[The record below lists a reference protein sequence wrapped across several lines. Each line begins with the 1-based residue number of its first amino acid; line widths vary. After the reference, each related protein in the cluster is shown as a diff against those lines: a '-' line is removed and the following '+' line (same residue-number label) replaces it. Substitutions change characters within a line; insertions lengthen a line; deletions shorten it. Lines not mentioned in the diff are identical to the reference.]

1 MNTRIALLLLAVLT
15 FVAPP
20 SQARDKA
27 APTAPGK
34 YKEWGPDI
42 DEIEIA
48 KTFRIAGYDHIVVE
62 PFDTSK
68 VPLPDQKAKWYGTMK
83 MTLAGYTQAFT
94 EALQK
99 ELKAKAAVE
108 QAGQAPKSAK
118 TLVVRGTVLDL
129 DPGTRAG
136 RYFGGFGAGAASTKV
151 TVEIVDAATGEVLAR
166 VTQAR
171 RSAGTFKAVGGSDL
185 EVMRD
190 AIHATGKDVAHVL
203 DAF

>member
-1 MNTRIALLLLAVLT
+1 MKTRIALLVLAALAL
-15 FVAPP
+15 VAPA
-20 SQARDKA
+20 SLARDKA

-48 KTFRIAGYDHIVVE
+48 KTFKIASYDHIVVE

-68 VPLPDQKAKWYGTMK
+68 VPLPDPNAKWYGTMK
-83 MTLAGYTQAFT
+83 MTLAGYTQAFS

-108 QAGQAPKSAK
+108 QANEAPKSAK

-136 RYFGGFGAGAASTKV
+136 RYFGGFGAGAASTKMS
-151 TVEIVDAATGEVLAR
+151 VEIVDAATGEVLAR
-166 VTQAR
+166 VTQGR
-171 RSAGTFKAVGGSDL
+171 RSAGTFKPGGGSDL
-185 EVMRD
+185 DVMRD
-190 AIHATGKDVAHVL
+190 AIHAAGKDIAHVL
-203 DAF
+203 DKF

>member
-1 MNTRIALLLLAVLT
+1 MKTRIALVLLTALT
-15 FVAPP
+15 LVPAL
-20 SQARDKA
+20 QARDKA

-34 YKEWGPDI
+34 YKQWGPDI
-42 DEIEIA
+42 DELEIV
-48 KTFRIAGYDHIVVE
+48 KTFKIAGYDHVVVE

-68 VPLPDQKAKWYGTMK
+68 VPLPDQKERWYGTMK
-83 MTLAGYTQAFT
+83 MTLAGYTQAFA
-94 EALQK
+94 EAFQK

-108 QAGQAPKSAK
+108 QASPAPKSAK
-118 TLVVRGTVLDL
+118 TLVLRGTVLDL

-136 RYFGGFGAGAASTKV
+136 RYFGGFGAGAASTKM

-171 RSAGTFKAVGGSDL
+171 RSAGTFKPGGGSDL
-185 EVMRD
+185 DVMRD
-190 AIHATGKDVAHVL
+190 AIHAAGKDVAHVL

>member
-1 MNTRIALLLLAVLT
+1 M
-15 FVAPP
+15 
-20 SQARDKA
+20 
-27 APTAPGK
+27 
-34 YKEWGPDI
+34 
-42 DEIEIA
+42 
-48 KTFRIAGYDHIVVE
+48 
-62 PFDTSK
+62 
-68 VPLPDQKAKWYGTMK
+68 
-83 MTLAGYTQAFT
+83 
-94 EALQK
+94 
-99 ELKAKAAVE
+99 E

-171 RSAGTFKAVGGSDL
+171 RSAGTWKPVGGSDL

>member
-1 MNTRIALLLLAVLT
+1 MNRCTALLLLAVLT
-15 FVAPP
+15 LVALP

-27 APTAPGK
+27 TPTAPGK

-48 KTFRIAGYDHIVVE
+48 KTFKIAGYDRIVVE

-83 MTLAGYTQAFT
+83 MTLAGYTQAFA

-108 QAGQAPKSAK
+108 QANQAPKSAK

-136 RYFGGFGAGAASTKV
+136 PASTKV

-166 VTQAR
+166 VTQGR
-171 RSAGTFKAVGGSDL
+171 RSAGTWKPVGGSDL
-185 EVMRD
+185 DVMRD